1 MPSDETQADEGIQH
15 PIAGRMFSDCIEV
28 IGADHVEAVLS
39 GSESN
44 SGNNQLVA
52 YIGLEPSG
60 KAHLGWLLLSG
71 TIRKMLDEGVNVIIL
86 LADWHAWVNDKFG
99 RDMEKISLAADYMS
113 EVFRALLDY
122 PELGDGPGQIR
133 FVRAS
138 EVMDSG
144 KYWERVLRCSKNMSL
159 SRVRRTFSIL
169 GRDEASS
176 DHD

>member
-15 PIAGRMFSDCIEV
+15 PTAGRMFSDCVEV
-28 IGADHVEAVLS
+28 IGVNHVEAVLS

-99 RDMEKISLAADYMS
+99 RDMGKISLAAWITCQKS
-113 EVFRALLDY
+113 
-122 PELGDGPGQIR
+122 LGP
-133 FVRAS
+133 
-138 EVMDSG
+138 
-144 KYWERVLRCSKNMSL
+144 
-159 SRVRRTFSIL
+159 FSTIQN
-169 GRDEASS
+169 
-176 DHD
+176 